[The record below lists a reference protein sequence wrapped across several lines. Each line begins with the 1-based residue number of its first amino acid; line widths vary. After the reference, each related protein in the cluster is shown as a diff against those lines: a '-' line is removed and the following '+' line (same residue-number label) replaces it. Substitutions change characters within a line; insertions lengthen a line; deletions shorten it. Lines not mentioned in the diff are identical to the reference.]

1 MRCLYVKINCAYIRL
16 SEEDIGKSEEYS
28 NSIVNQIEIIEEY
41 AKRNNIRI
49 DKKFID
55 DGYSGINFCR
65 PAFEQM
71 IMEAESNN
79 VETIITKDFSRLG
92 REFIETSFYITRFF
106 PEHSIRYIAVNE
118 FYDSFNKND
127 DSKEMM
133 VGIKGIINDRYIKE
147 TSRKIKSVKEQKT
160 ENGYYMGFIAPYGY
174 KKIRANN
181 NRITLIEDVKV
192 SEIVKQIFQDTISGK
207 SKKEIAEE
215 LNLKGI
221 DPPIIYMNMTKS
233 RGKSYYDKWNSG
245 IVYRI
250 IRNITYT
257 GNTYKRKS
265 SKEDYRQKK
274 RKYICLSSRE
284 IIKNTHPAIID
295 METFVKANNTIRK
308 NSTKT
313 NRIKDYIG
321 VLDGIVKCGECGKKM
336 NVCSRKRKKG
346 KVEYYFYCT
355 DGKNKNKVCTNNR
368 IIYIKKL
375 EELIYFHVK
384 TIVDDL
390 DNDEIVDSMYKYVI
404 SRKKL
409 KSKIEGINKE
419 IEFGKNKIKELYLQK
434 VDNLI
439 SLEEFKEK
447 INKIN
452 EQNKELQNQIIE
464 LTNNIDFAKQ
474 KEEISK
480 IYKDLKNE
488 NNLMKYINNLVKEIR
503 FYGDRRIEIKVY

>member
-1 MRCLYVKINCAYIRL
+1 MKINCAYIRL

-28 NSIVNQIEIIEEY
+28 NSIVNQIEIIDQY

-192 SEIVKQIFQDTISGK
+192 REIVKQIFQDTISGK

-257 GNTYKRKS
+257 GNIENGPKHHFYKLNH
-265 SKEDYRQKK
+265 Y
-274 RKYICLSSRE
+274 
-284 IIKNTHPAIID
+284 
-295 METFVKANNTIRK
+295 
-308 NSTKT
+308 
-313 NRIKDYIG
+313 
-321 VLDGIVKCGECGKKM
+321 
-336 NVCSRKRKKG
+336 
-346 KVEYYFYCT
+346 
-355 DGKNKNKVCTNNR
+355 
-368 IIYIKKL
+368 
-375 EELIYFHVK
+375 
-384 TIVDDL
+384 
-390 DNDEIVDSMYKYVI
+390 
-404 SRKKL
+404 
-409 KSKIEGINKE
+409 
-419 IEFGKNKIKELYLQK
+419 
-434 VDNLI
+434 
-439 SLEEFKEK
+439 
-447 INKIN
+447 
-452 EQNKELQNQIIE
+452 
-464 LTNNIDFAKQ
+464 
-474 KEEISK
+474 
-480 IYKDLKNE
+480 
-488 NNLMKYINNLVKEIR
+488 
-503 FYGDRRIEIKVY
+503 

>member
-1 MRCLYVKINCAYIRL
+1 MKMNCAYIRL
-16 SEEDIGKSEEYS
+16 SEEDVGKSKEYS

-71 IMEAESNN
+71 LKESELNN
-79 VETIITKDFSRLG
+79 VGTIITKDFSRLG

-106 PEHSIRYIAVNE
+106 PEHNIRYIAINE
-118 FYDSFNKND
+118 SYDSFKKND
-127 DSKEMM
+127 DFQEMM
-133 VGIKGIINDRYIKE
+133 VGVKGIINDRYIKE

-160 ENGYYMGFIAPYGY
+160 ESGYYMGFIAPYGY
-174 KKIRANN
+174 TKIRAND

-192 SEIVKQIFQDTISGK
+192 SEIVKQIFQDIISGK
-207 SKKEIAEE
+207 SKKEIAED
-215 LNLKGI
+215 LNFKGI

-233 RGKSYYDKWNSG
+233 RGKSYYDKWNSS

-274 RKYICLSSRE
+274 RKYICLGSRE

-308 NSTKT
+308 NSVKI
-313 NRIKDYIG
+313 NRLKDYMG
-321 VLDGIVKCGECGKKM
+321 VLDGIVKCGECGKTM
-336 NVCSRKRKKG
+336 NVCGRKRENG
-346 KVEYYFYCT
+346 KIVYYFYCT
-355 DGKNKNKVCTNNR
+355 DGKNKNKACTNNK
-368 IIYIKKL
+368 IIYTKKL
-375 EELIYFHVK
+375 EELVYFHIRE
-384 TIVDDL
+384 IVDDL
-390 DNDEIVDSMYKYVI
+390 EDDEIVDNIYKSVI
-404 SRKKL
+404 SRKKSR
-409 KSKIEGINKE
+409 SKLEGLNRE
-419 IEFGKNKIKELYLQK
+419 IEFGKIKIKELYLQK
-434 VDNLI
+434 VDNHI
-439 SLEEFKEK
+439 SLEEFIQKR
-447 INKIN
+447 NKIN
-452 EQNKELQNQIIE
+452 EQNKKLEKQIIE

-474 KEEISK
+474 KEQISK

-488 NNLMKYINNLVKEIR
+488 NNLMKYINNLVQEIS